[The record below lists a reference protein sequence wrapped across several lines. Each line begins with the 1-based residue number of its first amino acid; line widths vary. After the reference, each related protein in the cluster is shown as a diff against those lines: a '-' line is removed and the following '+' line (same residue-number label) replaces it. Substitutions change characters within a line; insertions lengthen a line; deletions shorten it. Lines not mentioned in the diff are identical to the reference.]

1 LAHWIANRKSEI
13 EKRKLKIL
21 IVLTYYRPHISG
33 LTIYVERLAQA
44 LAERGHRVT
53 VLTSHYRKDLAL
65 RENIDGVHVIRHPVA
80 FRFSKGSIMPGFLSH
95 AGKLIREHDVVSIHL
110 PQAEGG
116 PLAFIG
122 RALARKPVVLTYH
135 CDLQLPPGILNRVI
149 DRAVFASNYVAGRFA
164 HRIVAYTQDYA
175 NNSPLLAQFKNKITV
190 IYPPVTMAAPDAD
203 AVAALKA
210 KYRATGHAVVGF
222 AARFAEEKGVKY
234 LIDSI
239 PFVREKIPNVKY
251 LFAGEYQNVIGENV
265 WERLQP
271 LIQQHRPHL
280 AFLGPVP
287 NKEMGNFFGACDVL
301 TVPSI
306 NSTESF
312 GLVQVEAFLSGCPVV
327 ASNLPGVR
335 EPVRVTGM
343 GEIVPIKDARALT
356 DGIVRVLQNRSQYLR
371 PRAEIEAM
379 FSIEQTVHAYEKL
392 FTELQKS

>member
-1 LAHWIANRKSEI
+1 M
-13 EKRKLKIL
+13 KIL

-44 LAERGHRVT
+44 LAERGHQVT
-53 VLTSHYRKDLAL
+53 VLTSHYCKDLL
-65 RENIDGVHVIRHPVA
+65 YREVIDGVTVIRHPVA

-95 AGKLIREHDVVSIHL
+95 AWKLMSEHDVVSIHL

-122 RALARKPVVLTYH
+122 RVLARKPVALTYH
-135 CDLQLPPGILNRVI
+135 CDLQLPVGILNRVI
-149 DRAVFASNYVAGRFA
+149 DRAVFASNYLAGTIA
-164 HRIVAYTQDYA
+164 NRIVAYTQDYA
-175 NNSPLLAQFKNKITV
+175 RHSPLLSQFKNKIDV
-190 IYPPVTMAAPDAD
+190 IYPPVMMPAPDSQ
-203 AVAALKA
+203 AVAALKE
-210 KYRATGHAVVGF
+210 KYRANDHTVVGF

-239 PFVREKIPNVKY
+239 PFVREKFPTVKY

-265 WERLQP
+265 WEGLQP
-271 LIQQHRPHL
+271 LIQQHRTHL
-280 AFLGPVP
+280 EFLGPVP
-287 NKEMGNFFGACDVL
+287 NQAMGNFFGACDVL

-327 ASNLPGVR
+327 VSNLPGVR

-343 GEIVPIKDARALT
+343 GEIVPIKDARALA
-356 DGIVRVLQNRSQYLR
+356 DGIVRVLQNRSQYIR

-379 FSIEQTVHAYEKL
+379 FSIDTTVAAYEKL
-392 FTELQKS
+392 FAELKGESR

>member
-1 LAHWIANRKSEI
+1 M
-13 EKRKLKIL
+13 KIL

-44 LAERGHRVT
+44 LAERGHQVT
-53 VLTSHYRKDLAL
+53 VLTSHYRNDLAY
-65 RENIDGVHVIRHPVA
+65 REIIDGVTVIRHPVV
-80 FRFSKGSIMPGFLSH
+80 FRFSKGSIMPGFLSR
-95 AGKLIREHDVVSIHL
+95 AWKLMTEHDVVSVHL

-135 CDLQLPPGILNRVI
+135 CDLLLPPGILNRAI
-149 DRAVFASNYVAGRFA
+149 DRSVFASNWIAGRFA
-164 HRIVAYTQDYA
+164 NRIVAYTHDYA
-175 NNSPLLAQFKNKITV
+175 NSSPLLSRFKNKINV
-190 IYPPVTMAAPDAD
+190 IYPPVIMPAPNAQ

-210 KYRATGHAVVGF
+210 KYHATDHAVVGF
-222 AARFAEEKGVKY
+222 AARFAEEKGVNY

-271 LIQQHRPHL
+271 RIQQYRDYL
-280 AFLGPVP
+280 EFLGPVP

-335 EPVRVTGM
+335 EPARVTGM
-343 GEIVPIKDARALT
+343 GEIVPIKDARALA
-356 DGIVRVLQNRSQYLR
+356 DGIVRVLQNRKQYLR

-379 FSIEQTVHAYEKL
+379 FSLDQTVQAYEKL
-392 FTELQKS
+392 FAELQTS